1 MKKENKFIIAIILIA
16 IITLSGVI
24 FFALKYPYIKAN
36 KDADNIQVGD
46 NTDLEDTPLEDIE
59 QDIIHYDDEI
69 GTLTIPDILL
79 DNAPIRESVELTTL
93 KETIGHF
100 PSTSIYEGNVGLAS
114 HNSGEQGDFFKNLKK
129 IKIGSE
135 IFYQTNYGTKRY
147 VVTVK
152 EIIDEE
158 NWSYLQPTEDN
169 RITLITC
176 VAGQREKRLCVQA
189 VESSEGMDYGIL
201 SGTMTYNKTNKKNDI
216 SIPQNI
222 VENVDNTSQIET
234 SNEEILSEEKID
246 ESISSQEEVEQTPV
260 VENTPE
266 VKQKKPS
273 TPSITAIQEQPIV
286 EVKQESTEIK
296 ENNNNNTPQTKE
308 ESIQTVPETP
318 KQEVIEEQ
326 PVIIGEEY
334 KTNDAMINTIKNVIN
349 SNQSEDMKLYG
360 YNVVV
365 DSSIIDITSQFTY
378 TEQRVI
384 DKIKYKFGTI
394 RIYARDYYNNGEY
407 ICTQCYII

>member
-36 KDADNIQVGD
+36 KDADNIQIGD

-189 VESSEGMDYGIL
+189 VESSEGMDYG
-201 SGTMTYNKTNKKNDI
+201 
-216 SIPQNI
+216 Q
-222 VENVDNTSQIET
+222 
-234 SNEEILSEEKID
+234 
-246 ESISSQEEVEQTPV
+246 
-260 VENTPE
+260 
-266 VKQKKPS
+266 
-273 TPSITAIQEQPIV
+273 
-286 EVKQESTEIK
+286 
-296 ENNNNNTPQTKE
+296 
-308 ESIQTVPETP
+308 
-318 KQEVIEEQ
+318 
-326 PVIIGEEY
+326 
-334 KTNDAMINTIKNVIN
+334 
-349 SNQSEDMKLYG
+349 
-360 YNVVV
+360 
-365 DSSIIDITSQFTY
+365 
-378 TEQRVI
+378 
-384 DKIKYKFGTI
+384 
-394 RIYARDYYNNGEY
+394 
-407 ICTQCYII
+407 

>member
-1 MKKENKFIIAIILIA
+1 MTKVATITIYIGIL
-16 IITLSGVI
+16 TLSGVI

-189 VESSEGMDYGIL
+189 VESSEGMDYG
-201 SGTMTYNKTNKKNDI
+201 
-216 SIPQNI
+216 Q
-222 VENVDNTSQIET
+222 
-234 SNEEILSEEKID
+234 
-246 ESISSQEEVEQTPV
+246 
-260 VENTPE
+260 
-266 VKQKKPS
+266 
-273 TPSITAIQEQPIV
+273 
-286 EVKQESTEIK
+286 
-296 ENNNNNTPQTKE
+296 
-308 ESIQTVPETP
+308 
-318 KQEVIEEQ
+318 
-326 PVIIGEEY
+326 
-334 KTNDAMINTIKNVIN
+334 
-349 SNQSEDMKLYG
+349 
-360 YNVVV
+360 
-365 DSSIIDITSQFTY
+365 
-378 TEQRVI
+378 
-384 DKIKYKFGTI
+384 
-394 RIYARDYYNNGEY
+394 
-407 ICTQCYII
+407 